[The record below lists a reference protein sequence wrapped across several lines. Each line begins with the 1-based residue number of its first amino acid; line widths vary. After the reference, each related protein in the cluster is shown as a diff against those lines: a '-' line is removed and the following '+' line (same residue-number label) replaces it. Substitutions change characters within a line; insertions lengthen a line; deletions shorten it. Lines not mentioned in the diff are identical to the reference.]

1 MGTSVE
7 AAVISENK
15 NIENLLF
22 KRIGSLTE
30 DIFDGLVTLYLS
42 LKVRR
47 YIRLKGAT
55 SRFVHL
61 EKCSLNFS
69 SW

>member
-1 MGTSVE
+1 MGASVE

-22 KRIGSLTE
+22 KRIWSLTE
-30 DIFDGLVTLYLS
+30 DIFDGHVTLYLS

-47 YIRLKGAT
+47 YIRLKELRHGLCILKNLA
-55 SRFVHL
+55 
-61 EKCSLNFS
+61 
-69 SW
+69 